1 VAPPS
6 HCPLQIGKRGNEEM
20 PVRTYSLSASTELSN
35 LTSRVKK
42 EPEVKNAIEYS
53 IKAIR
58 MYVKTIGIGI

>member
-1 VAPPS
+1 MKR
-6 HCPLQIGKRGNEEM
+6 CP
-20 PVRTYSLSASTELSN
+20 YSLSQSASTGLSN